1 MNQTQFLDVL
11 RDVSES
17 YSWTNDRGDHTAT
30 SKKRALR
37 GVVFNPVTAVA
48 HSITGQTFRNTK
60 RDTQRAAK
68 AIKMDETLANAIYSR
83 DNRGHSQVVNG
94 KIRKVLS

>member
-1 MNQTQFLDVL
+1 MNQAQFLDAL
-11 RDVSES
+11 RDVSAF
-17 YSWTNDRGDHTAT
+17 YSWSNDRGGHTAT
-30 SKKRALR
+30 SSKRALK

-48 HSITGQTFRNTK
+48 QSITGRTFRNTK

-68 AIKMDETLANAIYSR
+68 AIKMDATLANAIYSR

-94 KIRKVLS
+94 KIRKVIS

>member
-1 MNQTQFLDVL
+1 MNQTQFLDAL
-11 RDVSES
+11 QNISES
-17 YSWTNDRGDHTAT
+17 YSWSNDRGEHTAT
-30 SKKRALR
+30 SNKRALK

-60 RDTQRAAK
+60 RDTQRAAR
-68 AIKMDETLANAIYSR
+68 AIKMDATLADAIYSR